1 MPLQEAP
8 PTSGVAP
15 GPTAA
20 PVATGPV
27 TLTATEEVWLRVYE
41 TDGERLLEKT
51 MTPGER
57 YVVPATAERPQILTG
72 RPNALRVTVGTTE
85 IPPLGPAEPT
95 FSDVTLAPAALMAP
109 IQPPPPPCP
118 PPPPSPPPPSCSP
131 QVPP

>member
-57 YVVPATAERPQILTG
+57 YVVPATAEQPQILTG

-85 IPPLGPAEPT
+85 IPPLGPAERT
-95 FSDVTLAPAALMAP
+95 ISDISEERRVGTEC
-109 IQPPPPPCP
+109 ISKCRSRWSREVKKQKKKTI
-118 PPPPSPPPPSCSP
+118 
-131 QVPP
+131 